1 QLTGS
6 SAGPNENQPLTFQLS
21 SSNPFLIPTPQ
32 LNYTSGSSTALLTC
46 TPVLNAT
53 GTTVITVTINDG
65 AAANNLVTRMFTIT
79 VTPVNDVPTISSI
92 PNQTMFED
100 NVLTVPFTIGDVE
113 TPALSLALTAT
124 SANPAV
130 LPTTSIFFSGA
141 GANRTVTFVPLPN
154 QFGTS
159 QVTVAVSDGLASSS
173 TSFLVNVI
181 SVNDT
186 PTLDPLTNVNVAI
199 SPGAMS
205 VPLTGIS

>member
-1 QLTGS
+1 
-6 SAGPNENQPLTFQLS
+6 
-21 SSNPFLIPTPQ
+21 
-32 LNYTSGSSTALLTC
+32 
-46 TPVLNAT
+46 
-53 GTTVITVTINDG
+53 
-65 AAANNLVTRMFTIT
+65 
-79 VTPVNDVPTISSI
+79 
-92 PNQTMFED
+92 D

-205 VPLTGIS
+205 VPLTGISSGAANETESLSITVTNNAPGTFWLTLPAIVYSGGPTGLL